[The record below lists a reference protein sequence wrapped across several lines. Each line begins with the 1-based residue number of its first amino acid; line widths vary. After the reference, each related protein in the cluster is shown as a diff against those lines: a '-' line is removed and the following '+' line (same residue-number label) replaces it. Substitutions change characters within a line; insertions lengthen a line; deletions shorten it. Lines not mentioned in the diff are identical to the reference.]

1 MDLNFD
7 EDASDDGGNHHG
19 ETQAKED
26 HMEELRS
33 GVHVG
38 AIQDPTI
45 DAKDF
50 CQPVRIEC
58 GVDGPGME
66 IIIEN
71 IDVRKGHKKIENRN
85 REQRKAELRKE
96 LAMFVK
102 KLEDLRAAASGPLK
116 GLELSTEVFDR
127 KKDVLLMKKFEAE

>member
-19 ETQAKED
+19 DTQAKED

-45 DAKDF
+45 DANDF
-50 CQPVRIEC
+50 CKPVRIEC

-71 IDVRKGHKKIENRN
+71 IDVRKGHKRIENRN
-85 REQRKAELRKE
+85 REQRRAELRKE
-96 LAMFVK
+96 LAMF
-102 KLEDLRAAASGPLK
+102 
-116 GLELSTEVFDR
+116 
-127 KKDVLLMKKFEAE
+127 